1 MNCEMLKAESYPIG
15 ELNVDINTL
24 HFLIQSTL
32 DYQLI
37 IYWLSIIYKFILSDT
52 EVTSILC
59 ME

>member
-1 MNCEMLKAESYPIG
+1 MYCETLKAESYPTG

-37 IYWLSIIYKFILSDT
+37 IYWLSSIY
-52 EVTSILC
+52 
-59 ME
+59 